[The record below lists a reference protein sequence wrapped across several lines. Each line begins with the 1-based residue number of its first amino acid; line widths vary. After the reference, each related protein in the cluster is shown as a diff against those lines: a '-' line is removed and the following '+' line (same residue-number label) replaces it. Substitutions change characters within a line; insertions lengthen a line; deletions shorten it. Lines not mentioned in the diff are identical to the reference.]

1 MEEGTAVYLLQRW
14 AAVEMLQG
22 GPEPICG
29 VLGPSPRSGG
39 GGRCSRPSQA
49 FLPESRGQAKVKPW
63 CNRLWLI
70 VAAGSL
76 LRRGVRKKATGGP
89 QGQATLLY

>member
-1 MEEGTAVYLLQRW
+1 MFK
-14 AAVEMLQG
+14 
-22 GPEPICG
+22 
-29 VLGPSPRSGG
+29 
-39 GGRCSRPSQA
+39 A

-76 LRRGVRKKATGGP
+76 LRRGARKKATGGP